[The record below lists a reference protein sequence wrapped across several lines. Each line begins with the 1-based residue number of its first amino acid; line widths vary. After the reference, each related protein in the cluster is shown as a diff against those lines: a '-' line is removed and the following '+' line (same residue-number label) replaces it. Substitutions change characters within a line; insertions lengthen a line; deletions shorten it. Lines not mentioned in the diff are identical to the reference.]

1 MIYETF
7 REAVQ
12 NIWSN
17 KFRTFLTMLGII
29 IGVMAVIVIVG
40 LGNGM
45 TNMMQDFYSDM
56 GSDILA
62 VNVMTASTRS
72 VEVNDVYR
80 IINEKPEYYK
90 GLSPIASAGSD
101 TLRVAGEKYRRTNIS
116 GVNEDYTIIN
126 NYKVAKGRGIQ
137 YTDLMDNKNICVI
150 GDYVDRKIFGGNGL
164 GSTLKV
170 GANEFRIVGVLEG
183 RSKPAAQYEG
193 GNDDVV
199 LVPYTTLMSVNNT
212 SSVSEYYVVLQDA
225 DHSDEAQEFLQ
236 SRLKKLVSKDD
247 YVYVMSLSAAM
258 SQMSSM
264 INIMVGVLTAIAGIS
279 LLVGGIGIMNIMLV
293 SVTERTREIGIR
305 KALGAKE
312 RTILAQFVVEAATTS
327 ALGGV
332 LGIALGYIVSM
343 AANKLLPIL
352 AGGTDIMPV
361 QNRENDREAVF
372 IDISG
377 AAALHRIVSEDGV
390 LSVGAAATFAEI
402 ERNALLRQYAPVL
415 CLAASQVGS
424 PQIRNLGTI
433 GGNVAHG
440 SPAADTLP
448 VLAMLDAEVRLYSAT
463 EGTCRDIPVD
473 TFITGPGQTLLRPGE
488 YIEALRFSPPEASW
502 RMAYEKVGRRNAL
515 AISRLSACCAA
526 RWEGQRLTGLRLALG
541 AVFPTPRRLYAAE
554 ALLLREQPSPA
565 AEMQAAE
572 LVTQAAGRRASAS
585 YKLAVT
591 PELLLRTLRR
601 TREEADQ

>member
-1 MIYETF
+1 MIKETF
-7 REAVQ
+7 KQAIQ
-12 NIWSN
+12 NVWSN
-17 KFRTFLTMLGII
+17 KVRTFLTMLGII

-45 TNMMQDFYSDM
+45 THMMQDFYSDM

-62 VNVMTASTRS
+62 VNIMTASTRT
-72 VEVNDVYR
+72 VEVSDVYN
-80 IINEKPEYYK
+80 IINQKPEYYR
-90 GLSPIASAGSD
+90 GLSPIASAGAEP
-101 TLRVAGEKYRRTNIS
+101 LRVAGEKYRRTGIS
-116 GVNEDYTIIN
+116 GVNEDYLTIN

-137 YTDLMDNKNICVI
+137 YADLMDNKNICVI

-199 LVPYTTLMSVNNT
+199 LIPYTTLLSLSSG

-225 DHSDEAQEFLQ
+225 DHSDAAQEFLQ

-312 RTILAQFVVEAATTS
+312 RYIMEQFVIEATVTS

-332 LGIALGYIVSM
+332 LGIAVGYALSSLATVIITALLGENLTVTPSTSAVIGAFGISTFIGVIFGYLPAKK
-343 AANKLLPIL
+343 AARLNPI
-352 AGGTDIMPV
+352 D
-361 QNRENDREAVF
+361 
-372 IDISG
+372 
-377 AAALHRIVSEDGV
+377 ALHYD
-390 LSVGAAATFAEI
+390 
-402 ERNALLRQYAPVL
+402 
-415 CLAASQVGS
+415 
-424 PQIRNLGTI
+424 
-433 GGNVAHG
+433 
-440 SPAADTLP
+440 
-448 VLAMLDAEVRLYSAT
+448 
-463 EGTCRDIPVD
+463 
-473 TFITGPGQTLLRPGE
+473 
-488 YIEALRFSPPEASW
+488 
-502 RMAYEKVGRRNAL
+502 
-515 AISRLSACCAA
+515 
-526 RWEGQRLTGLRLALG
+526 
-541 AVFPTPRRLYAAE
+541 
-554 ALLLREQPSPA
+554 
-565 AEMQAAE
+565 
-572 LVTQAAGRRASAS
+572 
-585 YKLAVT
+585 
-591 PELLLRTLRR
+591 
-601 TREEADQ
+601 

>member
-1 MIYETF
+1 
-7 REAVQ
+7 
-12 NIWSN
+12 
-17 KFRTFLTMLGII
+17 
-29 IGVMAVIVIVG
+29 
-40 LGNGM
+40 
-45 TNMMQDFYSDM
+45 
-56 GSDILA
+56 
-62 VNVMTASTRS
+62 
-72 VEVNDVYR
+72 
-80 IINEKPEYYK
+80 
-90 GLSPIASAGSD
+90 
-101 TLRVAGEKYRRTNIS
+101 
-116 GVNEDYTIIN
+116 
-126 NYKVAKGRGIQ
+126 
-137 YTDLMDNKNICVI
+137 
-150 GDYVDRKIFGGNGL
+150 
-164 GSTLKV
+164 
-170 GANEFRIVGVLEG
+170 
-183 RSKPAAQYEG
+183 
-193 GNDDVV
+193 
-199 LVPYTTLMSVNNT
+199 
-212 SSVSEYYVVLQDA
+212 
-225 DHSDEAQEFLQ
+225 
-236 SRLKKLVSKDD
+236 
-247 YVYVMSLSAAM
+247 
-258 SQMSSM
+258 
-264 INIMVGVLTAIAGIS
+264 
-279 LLVGGIGIMNIMLV
+279 
-293 SVTERTREIGIR
+293 
-305 KALGAKE
+305 
-312 RTILAQFVVEAATTS
+312 
-327 ALGGV
+327 
-332 LGIALGYIVSM
+332 
-343 AANKLLPIL
+343 
-352 AGGTDIMPV
+352 MPV

-463 EGTCRDIPVD
+463 EGTCRGIPVD

-572 LVTQAAGRRASAS
+572 LVTQAIVAAAGRRASAS
-585 YKLAVT
+585 YKLAVA